1 MEKGLYAGGVNKM
14 QHKTSKSYQK
24 FAYQDTAEIIQQIN
38 KEIENFIIETVHQER
53 KNYAV
58 L

>member
-1 MEKGLYAGGVNKM
+1 M

>member
-1 MEKGLYAGGVNKM
+1 M
-14 QHKTSKSYQK
+14 QHKTSKPYQK
-24 FAYQDTAEIIQQIN
+24 FAYQDKAEIIQQIN